1 MFMFFSSFL
10 KRDEA
15 VDPTNWIGNRCDL
28 DVFVDEEIS
37 LSAAT
42 RDSDGNAT
50 VDDCF
55 LALLSVEVSP
65 TLDEVGAIG
74 HREHKVSNGSNA
86 GHDMSFR
93 LLVGFIPHQQ
103 VYSTTVER
111 KKIQQNTFI

>member
-10 KRDEA
+10 KRDET
-15 VDPTNWIGNRCDL
+15 VDPTNWIGNRCNL
-28 DVFVDEEIS
+28 DVFVDEEVS